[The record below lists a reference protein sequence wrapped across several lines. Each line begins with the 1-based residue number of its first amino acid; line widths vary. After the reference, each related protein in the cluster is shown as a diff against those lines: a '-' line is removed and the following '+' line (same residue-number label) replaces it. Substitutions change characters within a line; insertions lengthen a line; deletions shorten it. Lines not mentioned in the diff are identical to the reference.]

1 LTPPGRLGCP
11 IEFRFETR
19 ASAVTQSAAYQPPIS
34 RSQPTQLARSLAY
47 AESLCRAN
55 QARLTPIRRRVLEAL
70 YKATRPLGAYDLADR
85 LGDEFGDGF
94 GGGVAPRGRRVAP
107 ITVYRALDF
116 LIEQGLAYRLAS
128 LNAYIAS
135 SQACGGHGST
145 ALLICEG
152 CGLVSEV
159 PAPELSEALSKLHEN
174 HAFTPYARVLELTG
188 RCGRC

>member
-1 LTPPGRLGCP
+1 MS

-19 ASAVTQSAAYQPPIS
+19 ASAVTQSASYQPPIS
-34 RSQPTQLARSLAY
+34 RPQPTQLAGSLAH

-70 YKATRPLGAYDLADR
+70 YKATRPLGAYDLAEG
-85 LGDEFGDGF
+85 LGDGS
-94 GGGVAPRGRRVAP
+94 GGGLASRGRRVAP

-159 PAPELSEALSKLHEN
+159 SAPELSEALSKLHKN
-174 HAFTPYARVLELTG
+174 HAFTPYSRVLELTG
-188 RCGRC
+188 RCGHC